1 MDAIS
6 KSQEPKDK
14 KRYYWRKF
22 KIKDKNS
29 NIKKSAFNSNVF
41 RSMLKYFK
49 PEIKAKI
56 IALQVVD
63 RYEMNKREAKNLEEE
78 DGDNEYG
85 NTRKVFA

>member
-1 MDAIS
+1 
-6 KSQEPKDK
+6 
-14 KRYYWRKF
+14 
-22 KIKDKNS
+22 
-29 NIKKSAFNSNVF
+29 
-41 RSMLKYFK
+41 MLKYFK

-63 RYEMNKREAKNLEEE
+63 RYEMNKRDAKNLEEE